1 MDPPPGDRP
10 TRTRLSIEF
19 NTAKQQEA
27 ATLSSGDN
35 DHNLPTY
42 HAALLEDLLEG
53 LGVSDVEQG
62 LTTEEADTAL
72 KQYGQNKLRAHK
84 PNPLWKAFY
93 YMFGEFNAFM
103 WFGVVLCF
111 ISWRLGGLVRAR
123 SLDSA

>member
-1 MDPPPGDRP
+1 MADAPGHRP

-27 ATLSSGDN
+27 ATLSSGGNEHD
-35 DHNLPTY
+35 LPTY

-53 LGVSDVEQG
+53 LGVDDVEQG
-62 LTTEEADTAL
+62 LSTPQASAAL
-72 KQYGQNKLRAHK
+72 KQHGKNKLRAHK
-84 PNPLWKAFY
+84 PNPIWSFFY

-111 ISWRLGGLVRAR
+111 VSWRLGGLVRP
-123 SLDSA
+123 